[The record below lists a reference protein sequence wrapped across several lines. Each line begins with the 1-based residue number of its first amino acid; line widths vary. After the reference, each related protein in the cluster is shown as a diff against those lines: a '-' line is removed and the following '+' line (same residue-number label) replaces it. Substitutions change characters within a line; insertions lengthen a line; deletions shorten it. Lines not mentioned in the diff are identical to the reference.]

1 MIYAKEHIINMKE
14 REREREGGI
23 IIIVIATTG

>member
-14 REREREGGI
+14 REGGRGI